1 MVLHYGVVKSLSL
14 LKLQKMQL
22 KKQYRIWQ
30 NETFFVIVHLP
41 QHMLEDAT
49 SLSVNDTLVHAM
61 PNV

>member
-1 MVLHYGVVKSLSL
+1 
-14 LKLQKMQL
+14 MQL